1 MPRSDSYPG
10 SLDRRPSGSWRWR
23 VSINGERIQ
32 ETWKPQKVE
41 AERRTDSSGRPRE
54 SLQEAAERMARGRY
68 DELADERQRDV
79 GSISFSRFLKRW
91 EREHVSTLSEGS
103 QAKYGVEA
111 RAFRTFF
118 RDLHGD
124 PDVGK
129 LSKGLVKRFVSWR
142 RVHRPDGTERE
153 KPLADVT
160 VGAALSILSSMLS
173 HAVDAEYL
181 DSNPAKRLQNKP
193 SGSRREAYILSP
205 KEYGKLLE
213 ALEDRPMAH
222 TYALVVGE
230 TGLRTQSEATWLRW
244 EDIDWQDHG
253 LHVVAQRDGHTT
265 KTDESRWVPASD
277 RLMETLREHAARFRF
292 PQYGGKP
299 SRWVFHHVT
308 GHRNRKAGD
317 RVKRFTASLKKAAE
331 KAGIPSRWRPYDL
344 RHMRLT
350 RWGETGKAFLVQK
363 AAGHADISTTMR
375 YVDVERDALRGL
387 VDGAEEA
394 RPDRAAQE
402 G

>member
-1 MPRSDSYPG
+1 MPRSDSFPG

-23 VSINGERIQ
+23 VSIEGERIS
-32 ETWKPQKVE
+32 EHWSEDLDEK
-41 AERRTDSSGRPRE
+41 
-54 SLQEAAERMARGRY
+54 AAARKARSRY
-68 DELADERQRDV
+68 DELADQRKRDV
-79 GSISFSRFLKRW
+79 GSVSFSRFLKRW

-118 RDLHGD
+118 RDLHDDPHVGD
-124 PDVGK
+124 

-142 RVHRPDGTERE
+142 RVHRPDGTDRDE
-153 KPLADVT
+153 PLADVT
-160 VGAALSILSSMLS
+160 VGASLSILSSMLS

-181 DSNPAKRLQNKP
+181 DANPAKRLQNKP
-193 SGSRREAYILSP
+193 SGSGREAYILSP
-205 KEYGKLLE
+205 EEYEKLLE
-213 ALEDRPMAH
+213 ALEDRPMAG

-244 EDIDWQDHG
+244 EDIDWQGHG
-253 LHVVAQRDGHTT
+253 LNVVAQRDGHTT

-277 RLMETLREHAARFRF
+277 RLMEALREHAARFRF
-292 PQYGGKP
+292 QQYGGKP
-299 SRWVFHHVT
+299 SPWVFHHVV

-331 KAGIPSRWRPYDL
+331 KAGIPDRWRPYDL

-363 AAGHADISTTMR
+363 AAGHADIATTMR
-375 YVDVERDALRGL
+375 YVDVEREALRGL
-387 VDGAEEA
+387 LDAPEER